1 MANGWGGRRPGAGAP
16 KGNNNAVKHGD
27 YCRPKVDIDCSRTRE
42 LRVLNATILRIRMS
56 LPDIGNSYGFEFRE
70 YQRLDGMSN
79 WVTDKII
86 QVTRK
91 NSRDR
96 VKQAEAERNKAKVE
110 LMAAKAEFMAAKA
123 RLTEVKAKKLN
134 NS

>member
-1 MANGWGGRRPGAGAP
+1 
-16 KGNNNAVKHGD
+16 
-27 YCRPKVDIDCSRTRE
+27 
-42 LRVLNATILRIRMS
+42 
-56 LPDIGNSYGFEFRE
+56 
-70 YQRLDGMSN
+70 MSN